1 MGYPPDDQGHISN
14 CFNRDAEKAFP
25 RGLKPRN
32 FAQLT
37 ARKAVRAKAQTYQ
50 PRPFKTQFVFRACQA
65 VLVAAVV
72 CFSLGATDST
82 ARFNALGGKL
92 MCTCGCAQSL
102 MGCDHVGCP
111 NRGGEMDQL
120 RSGIASGQS
129 DQLILDGFVERW
141 GTTVLAAPTMKGFDL
156 VAWIMPFAVAG
167 LALLGTIFL
176 VRHWTSQQPKLA
188 PAKPVSPARARAEE
202 EMRERIRRETGIE

>member
-1 MGYPPDDQGHISN
+1 MGFLS
-14 CFNRDAEKAFP
+14 R
-25 RGLKPRN
+25 
-32 FAQLT
+32 
-37 ARKAVRAKAQTYQ
+37 RKEWFSSRIGRLA
-50 PRPFKTQFVFRACQA
+50 QA
-65 VLVAAVV
+65 VLVASVV

-82 ARFNALGGKL
+82 ARFNQLGGKL

-129 DQLILDGFVERW
+129 DQMILDGFVERW

-176 VRHWTSQQPKLA
+176 VRHWAKQQPKLA
-188 PAKPVSPARARAEE
+188 PAGPMSPARAKAEE